1 MTVPLLVLWIF
12 AGPRRPGWSAGAG
25 PRTASLG
32 MFLFELVKQVL
43 ESACSLVKT
52 RPAD

>member
-1 MTVPLLVLWIF
+1 MLVLWIF
-12 AGPRRPGWSAGAG
+12 AWPRRPRLVSRCG